1 MVGRPLFCD
10 ELTLGCKRLDFA
22 RLCMEVDASLSFG
35 HKFELEFLN
44 SIREVHVNYEWK
56 LKRYEKCQVFGHSC
70 QLLIGKQV
78 NSDTSLSHQ
87 VKDNASPAIDTDKMS
102 SEALDYSV
110 ETDTNSSIEKNTNS
124 SADTEDSSDETDTDE
139 LAYNSL
145 VEALLKSSD
154 LRDVNPITSSLSIED
169 HVRTSLLELPLCIT
183 SKQMSLPSSSE
194 TSSSSRVP
202 TTNLTEMT
210 PSHAPFSASAQSIGC
225 DDTRFTLVTLRKKE
239 EGYSP
244 DENLGNSYTY
254 SSCGTIYLQ
263 IMLLVTK
270 SIIIT
275 F

>member
-102 SEALDYSV
+102 FEALDYSV
-110 ETDTNSSIEKNTNS
+110 EKCPS
-124 SADTEDSSDETDTDE
+124 
-139 LAYNSL
+139 
-145 VEALLKSSD
+145 
-154 LRDVNPITSSLSIED
+154 NPEP
-169 HVRTSLLELPLCIT
+169 RTPNPEP
-183 SKQMSLPSSSE
+183 Q
-194 TSSSSRVP
+194 
-202 TTNLTEMT
+202 T
-210 PSHAPFSASAQSIGC
+210 PNPKPQ
-225 DDTRFTLVTLRKKE
+225 TQTPNPK
-239 EGYSP
+239 P
-244 DENLGNSYTY
+244 
-254 SSCGTIYLQ
+254 
-263 IMLLVTK
+263 
-270 SIIIT
+270 
-275 F
+275 